1 MGKTEG
7 QHTKLY
13 RFYGQSYRL
22 EYLDLNTVPPIEG
35 PFDLDAAVRKIAT
48 LNSPEDIFSVV
59 AHAARSLGFDSV
71 SYGCMFKAT
80 ELAPLLVVSTPLA
93 RPLWEAAHESG
104 LLAFDETIIH
114 VARRRIP
121 GVWHLSDSEL
131 VRRSPMM
138 GEQWKTFCASR
149 VFFPLHGPMEE
160 IGIMAFN
167 SVKPAIRDVVGDSLT
182 QVLQLGQFL
191 SAHAHDQ
198 MCQTGFWGQ
207 VAYSDTNYAPL
218 FTNKERD
225 VLLMLS
231 KGNTT
236 KEAAA
241 LLDIEEVTVNYHI
254 KKLKG
259 KLDAETIGELIAKA
273 VDLGVIKPRALDS
286 SVAGVNLSP
295 YVRTDR
301 RAT

>member
-1 MGKTEG
+1 MGQSEDK
-7 QHTKLY
+7 HTKLY
-13 RFYGQSYRL
+13 RFHGQSYRL
-22 EYLDLNTVPPIEG
+22 EYLDLNTVPPIDG
-35 PFDLDAAVRKIAT
+35 PFNLDAAVRRIAA

-59 AHAARSLGFDSV
+59 SHAARSLGFDSV

-93 RPLWEAAHESG
+93 RPLWEAAHASG
-104 LLAFDETIIH
+104 LLAFDETIVH

-121 GVWHLSDSEL
+121 GVWHLSNSDLS
-131 VRRSPMM
+131 RRSPMM
-138 GEQWKTFCASR
+138 AEQWKSFCASR

-167 SVKPAIRDVVGDSLT
+167 SVKPDIGQVVGDSLT
-182 QVLQLGQFL
+182 NVLQLGHFL
-191 SAHAHDQ
+191 SVHAHDQ

-207 VAYSDTNYAPL
+207 VVRNDSNYAPL

-236 KEAAA
+236 KEVAS

-286 SVAGVNLSP
+286 SVVSLNLSP
-295 YVRTDR
+295 YVC
-301 RAT
+301 